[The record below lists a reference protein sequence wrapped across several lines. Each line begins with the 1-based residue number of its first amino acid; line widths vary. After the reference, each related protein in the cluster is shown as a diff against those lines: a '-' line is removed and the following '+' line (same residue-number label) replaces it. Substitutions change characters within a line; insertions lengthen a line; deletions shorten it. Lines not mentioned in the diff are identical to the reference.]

1 MAGGLEAALKQTI
14 EVLLE
19 SHEGILAFGG
29 NPEDRGFTAAVGGP
43 VHADQGDHGRHG
55 APGRVWGGCQGN
67 KLLVL
72 GGLGVPDIAQ
82 GKNLEAINL
91 LVGNWKQLT

>member
-1 MAGGLEAALKQTI
+1 MRRCLNKQS

-29 NPEDRGFTAAVGGP
+29 NPEDRGVTAAVGGP
-43 VHADQGDHGRHG
+43 VHADQGVQGRHG
-55 APGRVWGGCQGN
+55 APGRVWGGCQGD

-72 GGLGVPDIAQ
+72 GGLGVADIAQ
-82 GKNLEAINL
+82 DKNLKAINL
-91 LVGNWKQLT
+91 LVGNWKQVT